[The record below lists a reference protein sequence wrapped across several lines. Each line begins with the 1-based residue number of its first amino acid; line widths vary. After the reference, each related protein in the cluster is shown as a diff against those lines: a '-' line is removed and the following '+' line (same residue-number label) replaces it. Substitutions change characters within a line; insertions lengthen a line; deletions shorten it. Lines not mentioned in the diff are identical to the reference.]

1 MKITDDCSGD
11 ETAGERD
18 VEIVDKVSD
27 SGQQQQRRPYDGG
40 ILTIGCCG
48 LSILHLFKSIS
59 LASVVEC

>member
-1 MKITDDCSGD
+1 MKIADDCSGD

-27 SGQQQQRRPYDGG
+27 SQQQQPCDGG

-48 LSILHLFKSIS
+48 LWLFVSFAFS
-59 LASVVEC
+59 